1 MWGTL
6 GRLIFIICDRGDT
19 LLKSTTTIGVFAV
32 TTALF
37 VLLASHATAGETL
50 YRWKN
55 ERGNPVNSDRP
66 PPTGIEYE
74 VVSTGSSMVRK
85 VDANEGAV
93 PLNVKPTPSNDFE
106 QVDTAE
112 PKTEKNTL
120 YCERARDNLKQIDTH
135 ARIRMRNDQGEVYYL
150 SEEEKTAEKE
160 KTLAAIK
167 THC

>member
-1 MWGTL
+1 M
-6 GRLIFIICDRGDT
+6 LIIGYRRET
-19 LLKSTTTIGVFAV
+19 QLKSTITTGVFAV
-32 TTALF
+32 TTALLI
-37 VLLASHATAGETL
+37 LLASYATADQTL

-66 PPTGIEYE
+66 PPAGIEYE
-74 VVSTGSSMVRK
+74 VISTGSSLVRK
-85 VDANEGAV
+85 VGANEGAV

-112 PKTEKNTL
+112 PKTQKNTL
-120 YCERARDNLKQIDTH
+120 YCERARDNLEQIDTH

-150 SEEEKTAEKE
+150 SEEQKTAEKE

-167 THC
+167 AYC